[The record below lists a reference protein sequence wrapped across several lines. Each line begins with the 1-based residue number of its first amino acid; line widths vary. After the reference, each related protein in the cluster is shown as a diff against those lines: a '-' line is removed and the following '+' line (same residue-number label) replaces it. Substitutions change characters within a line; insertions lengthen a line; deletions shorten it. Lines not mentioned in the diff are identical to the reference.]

1 MEIAKAKKK
10 LEIIKMKT
18 KDKDK
23 DDDKKDDKK
32 KKRVS
37 TCLLLVAVC
46 FEGTRD
52 NLQHVVCESLWY
64 KRV

>member
-1 MEIAKAKKK
+1 
-10 LEIIKMKT
+10 MKT

-46 FEGTRD
+46 FEGTRE
-52 NLQHVVCESLWY
+52 NLQHVVCEN
-64 KRV
+64 RIQ